1 MPRLVVVAMVAEDA
15 DTIRISFVIR
25 SSTSIVISAVDMIS
39 AITIT
44 VVGIEV
50 AVAMAV
56 AATHREIAPS
66 EEEDEVMKSV
76 RCVANRDILP

>member
-1 MPRLVVVAMVAEDA
+1 
-15 DTIRISFVIR
+15 VIR
-25 SSTSIVISAVDMIS
+25 VVDMIS

>member
-1 MPRLVVVAMVAEDA
+1 
-15 DTIRISFVIR
+15 
-25 SSTSIVISAVDMIS
+25 VISVVDMIS

-56 AATHREIAPS
+56 AATHREISPS
-66 EEEDEVMKSV
+66 EEVDEVMKPV